1 MEAYRRWCYIDCVRY
16 RKLQACLPAALC
28 FIVAHHA
35 WGDTMRCGNG
45 LIVNG
50 DSMATVQALCGAPTV
65 VQKGVKESAT
75 TVGGGHGGDSH
86 TVGAAVPVETW
97 TYNRGPNQLLVNIR
111 FVNGKVVA
119 INTLHQY
126 GN

>member
-1 MEAYRRWCYIDCVRY
+1 MRD
-16 RKLQACLPAALC
+16 RKLRAFLPAALC
-28 FIVAHHA
+28 LIAAHQA

-45 LIVNG
+45 IVEVGN
-50 DSMATVQALCGAPTV
+50 SMATVQALCGPPTL
-65 VQKGVKESAT
+65 VQQGVKESAT
-75 TVGGGHGGDSH
+75 TVGGGHGSESH

-111 FVNGKVVA
+111 FVNGQVVA
-119 INTLHQY
+119 IETLHQY